1 MVFHYGSTEH
11 DRINFG
17 FKSSTSSVQLLFFH
31 RFVVLVD
38 CALEKKVGPYL
49 LIVRCA
55 IAVMLCA
62 VLLLFV
68 GCVVVLSR
76 YC

>member
-1 MVFHYGSTEH
+1 
-11 DRINFG
+11 
-17 FKSSTSSVQLLFFH
+17 VQLLFFH

-49 LIVRCA
+49 LVVRCA